1 MNTVLS
7 LIVLLQQNSLE
18 KNNSY
23 ILANYIIQHINQMEH
38 IGIKEIS
45 DTCHTS
51 TNTILKFCKSLGFST
66 YQQFKSQL
74 ISTAK
79 TRLMQLEEKNQTMEI
94 NELINQIDHMSK
106 DKFDKDLFKNQINQ
120 IVYSIQQYRIIHL
133 YGATFPLALSQS
145 FIEDMA
151 LLGITVNIH
160 QSGYGIEDVK
170 IEEGIYIIISYSG
183 RFIDINGN
191 KYRKIITTNQPIIV
205 ISKIKENIE
214 DIDYFLQMPNIKSN
228 NYDDIILLLI
238 YDCILFK
245 FYRNIP

>member
-1 MNTVLS
+1 
-7 LIVLLQQNSLE
+7 
-18 KNNSY
+18 
-23 ILANYIIQHINQMEH
+23 
-38 IGIKEIS
+38 
-45 DTCHTS
+45 
-51 TNTILKFCKSLGFST
+51 
-66 YQQFKSQL
+66 
-74 ISTAK
+74 
-79 TRLMQLEEKNQTMEI
+79 
-94 NELINQIDHMSK
+94 
-106 DKFDKDLFKNQINQ
+106 
-120 IVYSIQQYRIIHL
+120 
-133 YGATFPLALSQS
+133 
-145 FIEDMA
+145 MA

-170 IEEGIYIIISYSG
+170 IEEGIHIIISYSG

-214 DIDYFLQMPNIKSN
+214 DIDYFLQMPNTKSN